1 MFPHYDCRHS
11 FNGPG
16 TGNMTELPT
25 FCLIIVRN
33 HCVFMTESP
42 LNTFFKSLIKNLL
55 FAAKCIEPLLRFAL
69 QALKGDLLGTRA
81 IVKRQGKHAFVQ
93 AFYNPLNVI
102 SD

>member
-1 MFPHYDCRHS
+1 
-11 FNGPG
+11 
-16 TGNMTELPT
+16 
-25 FCLIIVRN
+25 
-33 HCVFMTESP
+33 MTESP

-93 AFYNPLNVI
+93 AFYNPLKVI
-102 SD
+102 SDWKTEQQANEIENKKKDG